1 MAAFVKLGENNMKID
16 ILNMEEEQVNTIT
29 FFAGLFIPIT
39 GYLFVKIF
47 LQGTTRDA
55 VALIMAVFS
64 ILVRIFQ
71 KKLGSA
77 AKYAYM
83 FMPLVGA
90 FVILISGDGKFGA
103 MTHMYF
109 LWLLLAIAYY
119 DVSVVLVCGGVTLI
133 SNFVFML
140 IDKEPFLKMHN
151 LTVWVYIGM
160 VYVIFVV
167 LAAIIARRTYSLFE
181 MEQQMKNYENDLL
194 YMSELEKKDEKHS
207 EFIHNMIHY
216 LTAIGELAKNQ
227 HYDRILSILRDLNVK
242 MGNDSRIIYTNYK
255 VVNAILSQKK
265 RESEEYGVMLEVYV
279 EPGIQFGQ
287 VSDGDLVA
295 MLGNLLDNA
304 FQAAAKCQ
312 EDSRKVVINIYLEN
326 GGRISVIKVTNYY
339 TEQLVVNK
347 FGFASTKKDKGIHGI
362 GLKSVKKTAE
372 RYGGYLE
379 CFTKEQIFTAILI
392 LPTAVNKE

>member
-1 MAAFVKLGENNMKID
+1 MKID
-16 ILNMEEEQVNTIT
+16 IMNMEEEQVNTIT
-29 FFAGLFIPIT
+29 FFAGLFIPIA

-47 LQGTTRDA
+47 LEGTAIDA

-64 ILVRIFQ
+64 LVVRILE
-71 KKLGSA
+71 KKLGTA

-90 FVILISGDGKFGA
+90 LVILISGDGKFGA
-103 MTHMYF
+103 MTHVYF

-119 DVSVVLVCGGVTLI
+119 DVFVVLVCGGVTLI
-133 SNFVFML
+133 SNFVVML
-140 IDKEPFLKMHN
+140 INKEPFIKMHN
-151 LTVWVYIGM
+151 MTVWVYIAM
-160 VYVIFVV
+160 VYVIAVI
-167 LAAIIARRTYSLFE
+167 LAVIIARRTKNFFE
-181 MEQQMKNYENDLL
+181 MEQQIKNYENDLL

-242 MGNDSRIIYTNYK
+242 MEHDPRIIYTNYK

-265 RESEEYGVMLEVYV
+265 RESEECGVMLEAYV

-287 VSDGDLVA
+287 VSDADLVM

-312 EDSRKVVINIYLEN
+312 EDDRKVSVYIYLEN
-326 GGRISVIKVTNYY
+326 GGSISVIKVTNSY
-339 TEQLVVNK
+339 TEQLITNK
-347 FGFASTKKDKGIHGI
+347 FGFVSTKKDKGIHGI
-362 GLKSVKKTAE
+362 GLKSVKKSAE

-379 CFTKEQIFTAILI
+379 CLPKEKLFTAVLI
-392 LPTAVNKE
+392 LPNAVSKK